1 MVFSSVEFL
10 LYFLPIFL
18 ILYGLTPEKMKNAV
32 LLSGSLIFY
41 ALGDVRYL
49 PLLMVSVL
57 INYFLGLRLG
67 NGTGTKQTRA
77 GKETGQRQK
86 SKTKEE
92 ITYRNYAEQRL
103 RNRHKLLLMAAI
115 SFNVGVL
122 AAFKYFIKG
131 SLPLGISFYTFQI
144 MSYLIDVYRGEQEGE
159 NSFVRFA
166 TYVIMF
172 PQLVSGPIVRYE
184 EVRPA
189 LNKRRFTVRGIEEG
203 LKVFVV
209 GLAAKVLLADTIGLL
224 WRDAEMVGYE
234 SISTQ
239 LAWLAAIAYSL
250 MLYFDFCGYSL
261 MAIGLGRMLGFELPV
276 NFQTPYMATTVRDFY
291 RRWHM
296 TLGRWFT
303 KYIYIP
309 LGGNRKG
316 VFRTVCNLLV
326 VWLLTAVWH
335 GSTTNFLIWGML
347 LWLAIVF
354 ERLMESMGLLP
365 LLEKGPGKVISHLY
379 LWVVIPVSWMCFA
392 ISDVQQLQ
400 IYLGR
405 MFGVVPGIM
414 VSRGDWIRALQ
425 GYWWLLLAGL
435 AACTPMVMKLF
446 KRFKDTLPGGIIL
459 AILFW
464 LCVWRLQKTG
474 QNPFLYRDF

>member
-67 NGTGTKQTRA
+67 KGTGAKQTRA

-166 TYVIMF
+166 AYVIMF

-446 KRFKDTLPGGIIL
+446 KRFKDTLPDRKSVGRER
-459 AILFW
+459 
-464 LCVWRLQKTG
+464 VSHQV
-474 QNPFLYRDF
+474 